1 MGDLRQS
8 FHKELDDIKAE
19 VIELTRI
26 TREAV
31 GRATE
36 IITTSNLDGAR
47 KLIEEEHEFEAR
59 AVALEDHCYQVL
71 ALQAPVASDL
81 RKVVA
86 LVRIIAEVQRA
97 FGLTVNICKAS
108 RRMHG
113 HAIDPVLCDLMEKM
127 GAEAQ
132 VLFGTAAHSIESED
146 AIEAAGIDDLDS
158 ELDGLQK
165 QFVQEILESHARGG
179 IDVQVAIQLATV
191 ARFFERIGDH
201 AVNFGERV
209 NYMVTGWLPEH
220 KGAARFRART
230 SGE

>member
-1 MGDLRQS
+1 MSDLRQS
-8 FHKELDDIKAE
+8 FHRELDDIKAQ
-19 VIELTRI
+19 VVALTRQ

-31 GRATE
+31 SRATH
-36 IITTSNLDGAR
+36 IITTSDLDGAR
-47 KLIEEEHEFEAR
+47 DLIDEKDAFEAR

-97 FGLTVNICKAS
+97 FGLASNICKAS
-108 RRMHG
+108 KRMHG
-113 HAIDPVLCDLMEKM
+113 HAIDPALCDLMRKM
-127 GAEAQ
+127 GDEAQ
-132 VLFGTAAHSIESED
+132 GLFDAAVHSIESED
-146 AIEAAGIDDLDS
+146 AIEAAGIDDLDA
-158 ELDGLQK
+158 ELDSLQK

-179 IDVQVAIQLATV
+179 IDMQVALQLATV
-191 ARFFERIGDH
+191 ARFYERIGDH

-220 KGAARFRART
+220 KGAVQSRT
-230 SGE
+230 RKPGE